1 MRCIIIFSTTSGS
14 HEALPRDLVT
24 TRELNK
30 RNDEWRRTEEGSKPD
45 SPDYV
50 DVFIQTR
57 VTTKY
62 VVFWAHDKDTGE
74 VLLQGHSGAIRGER
88 IGAWQT
94 TGQKDFH
101 EGLRVAFRSADDP
114 RKALVRKEGTK
125 KMLIFATCS
134 VGSC

>member
-1 MRCIIIFSTTSGS
+1 M
-14 HEALPRDLVT
+14 T
-24 TRELNK
+24 TRELNR
-30 RNDEWRRTEEGSKPD
+30 RNDEWKRTEEGSKPD

-88 IGAWQT
+88 VGAWQT

-114 RKALVRKEGTK
+114 RKALVREEETK
-125 KMLIFATCS
+125 KNAYFCYLFGWFLLSCSFFALSATHIP
-134 VGSC
+134 